1 MNRGGKVDR
10 SMATFYVGDDEK
22 DKQYRGI
29 VSFDTSPLPNNAVI
43 LYAQLKAR
51 RRGIEG
57 GDPFGTHGSLLSDIR
72 NGTFGN
78 IAILQTGDFSAGASG
93 GYVSDTLIELE
104 SNWYAAELDNANLA
118 LVNKAGT
125 TQFRLF
131 FSKDDNDD
139 LNIDYVE
146 FYSGNA
152 LSSYVP
158 QLIVTYYV
166 P

>member
-1 MNRGGKVDR
+1 M
-10 SMATFYVGDDEK
+10 SE
-22 DKQYRGI
+22 
-29 VSFDTSPLPNNAVI
+29 
-43 LYAQLKAR
+43 
-51 RRGIEG
+51 
-57 GDPFGTHGSLLSDIR
+57 IR
-72 NGTFGN
+72 KGTFSN
-78 IAILQTGDFSAGASG
+78 NAILQTGDFSVTP
-93 GYVSDTLIELE
+93 GYVQDTFAELTSD
-104 SNWYAAELDNANLA
+104 WYATELKDANLT

-139 LNIDYVE
+139 LNADAVK

-152 LSSYVP
+152 LSAYIP